1 MHRSRELPT
10 APFYAPEPGAADMPE
25 PPAVRT
31 AAADATMMRVSDTA
45 QVTDNPAQ
53 SRFELDTDG
62 HVAELVYHRN
72 GRRLVIIHTD
82 VPVELEGRGIGGRLV
97 TAAID
102 RAAREGLTVVP
113 LCPFARSWLE
123 RHADEAAKVT
133 IDWG

>member
-1 MHRSRELPT
+1 
-10 APFYAPEPGAADMPE
+10 MPE